1 MDRQFLVS
9 AQYQKEVLNISIS
22 RDGAAFD
29 EKLIELRQY
38 IGQIIIDAFGQSP
51 LTLGQYLSDG
61 RKRLVCE
68 YEAENELVSRAVQV
82 LVYIKERE
90 VEVPVVEQIINGFIG
105 AENKDSFHAESA
117 FCPL

>member
-90 VEVPVVEQIINGFIG
+90 VEVPVRTVINGFIG
-105 AENKDSFHAESA
+105 RKIKDSFHAEGT
-117 FCPL
+117 FCAL